1 MARLV
6 QLPQRSKPSRGTRAG
21 GSVSLVM
28 MKNGHDRSCE
38 PRAIPAVAHASDG
51 EEKWF
56 ALSVTVRHEKVVS
69 QVLRHK
75 GFETFLPLYK
85 RRHQYNQRIR
95 EFEIPLFP
103 GYLFCRSALAARLP
117 ILTTPGVL
125 QMIGAGRVP
134 IPVEET
140 EITSLQKAAEAG
152 VSMAPHPFW
161 QSGQTGRIATGPL
174 AGIEGIVIN
183 AKQPLRLILSV
194 GLLRR
199 SVLLEIDS
207 DCVDL
212 VSEA

>member
-1 MARLV
+1 M
-6 QLPQRSKPSRGTRAG
+6 TT
-21 GSVSLVM
+21 
-28 MKNGHDRSCE
+28 NGHNHSSE
-38 PRAIPAVAHASDG
+38 SGTLATVLHASDA
-51 EEKWF
+51 EAKWF
-56 ALSVTVRHEKVVS
+56 ALSVTVRHEKMVS
-69 QVLRHK
+69 QVLQHK
-75 GFETFLPLYK
+75 GFETFLPLYT
-85 RRHQYNQRIR
+85 RRHQYNRRVR

-103 GYLFCRSALAARLP
+103 GYLFCRSALNARLP

-134 IPVEET
+134 IPVEDN

-174 AGIEGIVIN
+174 AGIEGIVVN